1 LKRFLQNKDVN
12 GRLIEIKS
20 VEDFQ
25 TSGDWRMSAAFDWLE
40 KVSKNTSTR
49 AVVFVGSPQF
59 DPRLGESYANAV
71 FKKFIQC
78 AASHC
83 APQIRVCAILGS
95 PDAGDAFQ
103 SVLNFLIDAPSVTG
117 QVITVPSP

>member
-1 LKRFLQNKDVN
+1 
-12 GRLIEIKS
+12 
-20 VEDFQ
+20 
-25 TSGDWRMSAAFDWLE
+25 
-40 KVSKNTSTR
+40 
-49 AVVFVGSPQF
+49 VVFVGSPQF
-59 DPRLGESYANAV
+59 DPRLGEPYANAV

-117 QVITVPSP
+117 QVITVHREYEYKGRFSLGRVVAVGSGM